1 LASAGMCSPIANA
14 LAVFSDYNAPKLLL
28 LVLSAA
34 GLYAVARWASSL
46 RGQGQSYT
54 AGNQDGPESHKQTP
68 IALDPQEV
76 VASFPLDPELGK
88 IQITKFFFK
97 ELDVIPGPPDP
108 WTFADELTVE
118 IYDPDSDHK
127 WLQSYFVASPQG
139 LSQILRDKSW
149 KYLYT
154 TEMLVLPKYDLE
166 EIRRA
171 VVSRI
176 VETNEYF
183 KSAGSKEESL

>member
-1 LASAGMCSPIANA
+1 MCSPIANA

-34 GLYAVARWASSL
+34 SLYAVARWASSL
-46 RGQGQSYT
+46 RGRDRSYSS
-54 AGNQDGPESHKQTP
+54 GNQDGPDPHKQTS

-76 VASFPLDPELGK
+76 VASFPVDPELGK

-97 ELDVIPGPPDP
+97 ELDAIPGPPDP

-127 WLQSYFVASPQG
+127 WLQSYLVASPQG

-149 KYLYT
+149 KYLYA

-166 EIRRA
+166 EIRRV

-183 KSAGSKEESL
+183 KSADSKEESL

>member
-1 LASAGMCSPIANA
+1 MCSPIANA
-14 LAVFSDYNAPKLLL
+14 FAVFSDYNGPKLLL

-46 RGQGQSYT
+46 RAQDQNYT
-54 AGNQDGPESHKQTP
+54 AGNREGRGPHEQSP
-68 IALDPQEV
+68 IAVDPQEV
-76 VASFPLDPELGK
+76 VASFPIDPDLGK

-97 ELDVIPGPPDP
+97 KLDAIPGPPDP
-108 WTFADELTVE
+108 GTFADELTVE

-139 LSQILRDKSW
+139 LSEILRDKSW
-149 KYLYT
+149 KYLYA

-176 VETNEYF
+176 VESNEYF
-183 KSAGSKEESL
+183 RSADSKEETL